1 MPDPQ
6 GYAIEQERYRHNQAL
21 SFFGEF
27 AMFILLWQL
36 TDFEAGL
43 VGRCPDCY
51 LSAGRTAQ
59 VYGQGVREKCPECFG
74 TTFEGG
80 YRAKIVRPSLWD
92 ANEELE
98 TQRERGEV
106 TLQDSSIQTTSDFRL
121 MNGDFIFRGDG
132 TRWRMQSLSTNHL
145 RTGFLMPDRVDT
157 PLGYNFG
164 VVKREDESSVAYIIP
179 PEDLSFLD
187 VLNVREPQDWSAYED
202 INGYLME
209 PEPDEGGGWSSP

>member
-1 MPDPQ
+1 MTNPVYPLWMPDPQ
-6 GYAIEQERYRHNQAL
+6 GFAIEQERYRHNQAL

-27 AMFILLWQL
+27 AMFVLRWQL
-36 TDFEAGL
+36 EHFKAGL
-43 VGRCPDCY
+43 VGRCPTCY
-51 LSAGRTAQ
+51 ISAGPVAE
-59 VYGQGVREKCPECFG
+59 VYGQSTKEKCPDCFG

-92 ANEELE
+92 VNEEIE
-98 TQRERGEV
+98 VKRDRGEV
-106 TLQDSSIQTTSDFRL
+106 VVSDSSIQTTSDFRL
-121 MNGDFIFRGDG
+121 HNGDFIFRGDG

-179 PEDLSFLD
+179 PADLTFLD
-187 VLNVREPQDWSAYED
+187 VLNIREPQDWSAYED
-202 INGYLME
+202 IRGPL
-209 PEPDEGGGWSSP
+209 P